1 MELVNI
7 ERATITLALG
17 PADCVALGAACAAAA
32 HICGGDALAP
42 RTFREFGI
50 GDYDPPRLALYE
62 ALAMAFQAA
71 AMAGAGSAS
80 IAAGEEEHYTLAAVR
95 REWGVIL
102 RGEEAPPAAGGEAA

>member
-7 ERATITLALG
+7 ERATITLALD
-17 PADCVALGAACAAAA
+17 PQDCVALGLACQAAA

-42 RTFREFGI
+42 RTFEEYGI
-50 GDYDPPRLALYE
+50 ADYDPPRIALYE

-71 AMAGAGSAS
+71 AMAGAGEAS
-80 IAAGEEEHYTLAAVR
+80 IAASEEEHYTLAAVR

-102 RGEEAPPAAGGEAA
+102 RGEEAPPAA